1 MGEAAPYFDRE
12 RFDEMHHIARS
23 GFDLNRSGRFIS
35 GGMSFYEGVARY
47 CEARS

>member
-12 RFDEMHHIARS
+12 RFDEMHHIARA
-23 GFDLNRSGRFIS
+23 GLELDRSDGFIS